1 MDRRADHP
9 GLGDRTPFTGF
20 SFGFTS
26 LARARRSR
34 LRRSRTLGSRS
45 QASRSHGTHSVRAG
59 ALATG
64 LLTALVLVLS
74 GLVTAPA
81 AAEVCENGRD
91 PVTGQ
96 CQIGIPTPD
105 PDPDPE
111 PGGEPAP
118 EPTPGQT
125 KTAHDYRNPCDE
137 VGVGCGV
144 LAPCPG
150 DDPVRYNHYVRQEMW
165 NGSAWVPQG
174 PWQLQ
179 PPPVCMPDQEPA
191 RPTEQQVIDAIVEF
205 GLPGGRTE
213 LNPPGGR
220 TLINL
225 PTNFYTTRG
234 AIDPFNLPVGPFTVQ
249 VRATPESYE
258 WHFGGGESRTTSTPG
273 APYPDGTVLHTYDTT
288 GTYQV
293 SVTVHYQV
301 DWQFG
306 GDGWQTIANPI
317 QAQDSPSV
325 DLTVVESRAVLRK
338 N

>member
-9 GLGDRTPFTGF
+9 RLG
-20 SFGFTS
+20 
-26 LARARRSR
+26 
-34 LRRSRTLGSRS
+34 
-45 QASRSHGTHSVRAG
+45 VR
-59 ALATG
+59 LATG
-64 LLTALVLVLS
+64 IFAVLVLVLS
-74 GLVTAPA
+74 GLVTGQAS
-81 AAEVCENGRD
+81 AEVCENGRD

-96 CQIGIPTPD
+96 CRIGTELPD
-105 PDPDPE
+105 PDPDRG
-111 PGGEPAP
+111 PGDEPAP
-118 EPTPGQT
+118 EPTMGQT
-125 KTAHDYRNPCDE
+125 QTAHDYRNPCDE

-150 DDPVRYNHYVRQEMW
+150 DDPVRYNLYVRQEIW
-165 NGSAWVPQG
+165 NGSTWVTQG

-179 PPPVCMPDQEPA
+179 PPPVCMEDQEPA

-205 GLPGGRTE
+205 GLPGGQTE

-234 AIDPFNLPVGPFTVQ
+234 AIPAFDLPVGPFTVQ
-249 VRATPESYE
+249 VRATPASYE
-258 WHFGGGESRTTSTPG
+258 WHFGGGASRTTSSPG
-273 APYPDGTVLHTYDTT
+273 APYPDGTVLHTYDAT

-293 SVTVHYQV
+293 SVTVHYAV
-301 DWQFG
+301 EWQFG
-306 GDGWQTIANPI
+306 GEGWEPIPDPI

-325 DLTVVESRAVLRK
+325 DLTVVESRSVLRK